1 MPDIKTRDI
10 AKGTIKTIDKSAVA
24 AERMKSA
31 FIQTKEKAEH
41 SVDVPESSAEEY
53 ASNRLESGIDRV
65 SHEAVHQFDKQ
76 GRKGVQATKQNIVKA
91 KDGIQKFKE
100 KRAAQSLQK
109 QAQAAAPRKGVS
121 QSIKAVEQPK
131 KAVKESARSAG
142 KKTITKMKYL
152 VKKADGTL
160 SLTEQGQNIAEQV
173 YEKHLF
179 FTNRLIEMGVSP
191 DIAAQDACKLE
202 HVISE
207 ESFLKLKA
215 MTEE

>member
-53 ASNRLESGIDRV
+53 ASNRLESGTDRV

-109 QAQAAAPRKGVS
+109 QAQAATPRKGVG
-121 QSIKAVEQPK
+121 QGIKAVEQPK
-131 KAVKESARSAG
+131 KAVKESVRSAG
-142 KKTITKMKYL
+142 KK
-152 VKKADGTL
+152 D
-160 SLTEQGQNIAEQV
+160 
-173 YEKHLF
+173 
-179 FTNRLIEMGVSP
+179 
-191 DIAAQDACKLE
+191 D
-202 HVISE
+202 
-207 ESFLKLKA
+207 
-215 MTEE
+215 